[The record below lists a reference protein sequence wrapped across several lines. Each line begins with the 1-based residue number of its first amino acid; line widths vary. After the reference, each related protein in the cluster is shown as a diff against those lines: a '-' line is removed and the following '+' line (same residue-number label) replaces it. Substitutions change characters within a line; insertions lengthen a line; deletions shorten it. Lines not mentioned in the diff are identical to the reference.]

1 MNNLFLKF
9 LNKLLCSQSA
19 EALFWLTECTITKKW
34 VTSGLLKPVTF
45 IWSTLYLCSW
55 PVWTGETSIG
65 SAEWVGTACHWIK
78 AVAVAFRRYDIQL
91 FKVTVSRIW
100 ISSPLFRLLHNYYQQ
115 CAQHYQV
122 LSSTAF
128 VVHLS
133 TVKIYKWKKT
143 SFNSSLIFNYE
154 RSRLMTIY

>member
-34 VTSGLLKPVTF
+34 VTSGLLKP
-45 IWSTLYLCSW
+45 
-55 PVWTGETSIG
+55 GETSIG